1 MKKFI
6 LLLSLFIILSCSS
19 NQNRGYGYNTRTE
32 IPVESAPVEQIDSS
46 STPVKKSTRKWY
58 EKHDD
63 RIMKLYDTSGEY
75 WTYITAYKGEYDG
88 VEFYVF
94 KNDESIV
101 VIPVSMCK

>member
-6 LLLSLFIILSCSS
+6 LLLSLFIIISCSS

-32 IPVESAPVEQIDSS
+32 IPVESVPVEQIDSS
-46 STPVKKSTRKWY
+46 STPVKTKRKWY
-58 EKHDD
+58 EKHEDS
-63 RIMKLYDTSGEY
+63 IMKLYDTYGEY
-75 WTYITAYKGEYDG
+75 WTYIDAYKGKYDG

-94 KNDESIV
+94 KNGESIV

>member
-6 LLLSLFIILSCSS
+6 LLLSLFIIISCSG

-32 IPVESAPVEQIDSS
+32 IPAESVPVEQYDST
-46 STPVKKSTRKWY
+46 STPVKKPTKKWY
-58 EKHDD
+58 EKHEA
-63 RIMKLYDTSGEY
+63 RIMKLYDASGEY
-75 WTYITAYKGEYDG
+75 WTYINAYKGKYDG

-94 KNDESIV
+94 KNGESTI